1 MPRSISPHLLLFYE
15 TGQLRGGKKKR
26 ERKVRPFCVI
36 LLVLL
41 FVILHV
47 GCGGLV
53 SGTSGTVLAAPSVT
67 TGPSDQT
74 VNEGETA
81 TFSVVA
87 AGAAPLNYQWSKNGA
102 AVAGGI
108 SSSYTTPAT
117 TSSDEGAQFAV
128 LISNK
133 AGSAASNLAYLHVRR
148 RPWITTQPANQTVTA
163 GQSAT
168 FSVVAAGPAPL
179 NYQWNKNGTAI
190 SGATSSSYTTPTTIF
205 DNGAQ
210 FTVVISNAAGS
221 VTSNAA
227 TLTVTA
233 SAVAPTITAQPVN
246 QAVTVG
252 QAATFSVVA
261 AGTVPLSYQW
271 QKNGGNITGATSSS
285 YTTPATT
292 TSDSGSIFAVLVSN
306 SAGTATSSAATL
318 TVNSAPVAPT
328 INTQPANQTVTAGQT
343 ATFSVVASG
352 TAPLS
357 YQWQK
362 NGGNISGATS
372 SSYTT
377 PSTTTSDSGS
387 TFAVVVSNT
396 AGTATSNVATLTV
409 NAAPVAPT
417 ISTQPT
423 NQTVTA
429 GQTATFSVV
438 ASGTAPISYQW
449 QKNAA
454 NIAGATS
461 SSYSTPATTTSD
473 NGSTFKVMV
482 SNSMGS
488 ATSNAATLTVNPA
501 PAPAIQVNPTSIS
514 FGNVLVGAKLSQSL
528 IISNT
533 GNATLSITQITVTGA
548 TFSTSGYT
556 LPISISAG
564 QQTTVSVAFQPTAA
578 TTVSGSIS
586 IVSNA
591 PTSPTTI
598 ALSGTGVAATFLLG
612 ANPAT
617 LSFGN
622 VTFGSTA
629 SLNTTLTNNGN
640 SNVTISSVTTVGT
653 GFSTSG
659 VTSGTVLTP
668 NQSAT
673 LSVAFAPTVAGSA
686 TGTVTVASNATNSPA
701 TITLSGSG
709 VSSNATLPTCGKLND
724 TNVYLPPNYDTFAL
738 PARGQSYK
746 DPVFGCKI
754 TRVTD
759 AVASGWQSANHFY
772 SLETPFNADDS
783 YLFVINGF
791 TGGSPTIVDLS
802 GNTVVPTSNMPG
814 FNSAVGLVWDLTNP
828 KVFYY
833 TNGQQLV
840 KGTISGTAPN
850 ATVASTT
857 LATFS
862 QYSSVV
868 IPDDID
874 LSSDGLHLWLADCYQ
889 NCTGNIFL
897 VTLNASNGAAT
908 SASQSTVLSGITHH
922 GMTMV
927 PNNGVFID
935 GLLYN
940 SNGSLWNGTGTP
952 AGGTSAHVDF
962 GLNASG
968 NTVAASIW
976 GQGTKNNGCPSN
988 FGWSLLD
995 LTTAAVPV
1003 CLNDGIQ
1010 NVGNSSH
1017 VSMRDTQSKNWIAHS
1032 VDDSGS
1038 CPSSSFWCYNNPTGM
1053 SGWGL
1058 YTGEIIIWDGLGNTV
1073 RLAHHRRRSDETY
1086 WAQTRGAISRDGK
1099 YIVFD
1104 SNFNQSANGVNYT
1117 DVYIIGP
1124 LY

>member
-1 MPRSISPHLLLFYE
+1 M
-15 TGQLRGGKKKR
+15 
-26 ERKVRPFCVI
+26 RPFCVI

-41 FVILHV
+41 FVTLHV

-285 YTTPATT
+285 YTTPSTT

-328 INTQPANQTVTAGQT
+328 ITTQPANQTVTAGQT

-372 SSYTT
+372 STYTT

-449 QKNAA
+449 
-454 NIAGATS
+454 
-461 SSYSTPATTTSD
+461 
-473 NGSTFKVMV
+473 
-482 SNSMGS
+482 
-488 ATSNAATLTVNPA
+488 
-501 PAPAIQVNPTSIS
+501 
-514 FGNVLVGAKLSQSL
+514 
-528 IISNT
+528 
-533 GNATLSITQITVTGA
+533 
-548 TFSTSGYT
+548 
-556 LPISISAG
+556 
-564 QQTTVSVAFQPTAA
+564 
-578 TTVSGSIS
+578 
-586 IVSNA
+586 
-591 PTSPTTI
+591 
-598 ALSGTGVAATFLLG
+598 
-612 ANPAT
+612 
-617 LSFGN
+617 
-622 VTFGSTA
+622 
-629 SLNTTLTNNGN
+629 
-640 SNVTISSVTTVGT
+640 
-653 GFSTSG
+653 
-659 VTSGTVLTP
+659 
-668 NQSAT
+668 
-673 LSVAFAPTVAGSA
+673 
-686 TGTVTVASNATNSPA
+686 
-701 TITLSGSG
+701 
-709 VSSNATLPTCGKLND
+709 
-724 TNVYLPPNYDTFAL
+724 
-738 PARGQSYK
+738 
-746 DPVFGCKI
+746 
-754 TRVTD
+754 
-759 AVASGWQSANHFY
+759 
-772 SLETPFNADDS
+772 
-783 YLFVINGF
+783 
-791 TGGSPTIVDLS
+791 
-802 GNTVVPTSNMPG
+802 
-814 FNSAVGLVWDLTNP
+814 
-828 KVFYY
+828 
-833 TNGQQLV
+833 
-840 KGTISGTAPN
+840 
-850 ATVASTT
+850 
-857 LATFS
+857 
-862 QYSSVV
+862 
-868 IPDDID
+868 
-874 LSSDGLHLWLADCYQ
+874 
-889 NCTGNIFL
+889 
-897 VTLNASNGAAT
+897 
-908 SASQSTVLSGITHH
+908 
-922 GMTMV
+922 
-927 PNNGVFID
+927 
-935 GLLYN
+935 
-940 SNGSLWNGTGTP
+940 
-952 AGGTSAHVDF
+952 
-962 GLNASG
+962 
-968 NTVAASIW
+968 
-976 GQGTKNNGCPSN
+976 
-988 FGWSLLD
+988 
-995 LTTAAVPV
+995 
-1003 CLNDGIQ
+1003 
-1010 NVGNSSH
+1010 
-1017 VSMRDTQSKNWIAHS
+1017 
-1032 VDDSGS
+1032 
-1038 CPSSSFWCYNNPTGM
+1038 
-1053 SGWGL
+1053 
-1058 YTGEIIIWDGLGNTV
+1058 
-1073 RLAHHRRRSDETY
+1073 
-1086 WAQTRGAISRDGK
+1086 
-1099 YIVFD
+1099 
-1104 SNFNQSANGVNYT
+1104 
-1117 DVYIIGP
+1117 
-1124 LY
+1124 